1 MMNNKINNKA
11 MMLRTIKSLLVVIT
25 LAFFMQSCDDRLNLQ
40 PEDERLTA
48 DAAFEDPAA
57 YKEFLAKIYAGISL
71 SGQRGP
77 AGAPDLAGLDEGFSN
92 YLRLYWKMQE
102 LTTDEAIIGWNDG
115 TIQDLHSQTW
125 TSGNEFIRT
134 MYTRLMYQV
143 TLTNEYLRQT
153 TDSKLDSRGVDGTLR
168 AEIQTYRAE
177 ARFMR
182 ALTYWHAMDLYA
194 NPPFVTEDDAT
205 GAFLPQQIQR
215 ADLFVFIES
224 ELLAILDE
232 LEAPRMNE
240 YGRADRAAAWMV
252 LAKIYLNAEVYTDTP
267 RYADAITYVNNIIS
281 AGYSI
286 PQIPYFHS
294 FLADNDSNG
303 AQEEVVF
310 TIPFDG
316 LRTQAFGGMTFLVHA
331 PVGGTMN
338 PADFGINGGWFGV
351 RTTPTFVDQFNLDG
365 FDPISA
371 TNAIGTLSDWGLVG
385 GATPNGWD
393 GPDTQLAEISTNV
406 FQGYINFVDGEMK
419 FRFNNDWSLNYG
431 SDASSSNPM
440 ALSEGGENI
449 VVEEGLYKVT
459 LDLNNLTYSIDLVDG
474 RNLLYTDGQNKD
486 IEEVG
491 PFNQGY
497 AVAKYRNVDVN
508 GDPGSDT
515 SGNHTDID
523 YPMFRLADAYLM
535 YAEANLR
542 GGGGSINTAVGYINE
557 LRGRAYGNAGGNI
570 SEADLT
576 LDFVLDE
583 RSRELYFEAH
593 RRQDLIRF
601 GQFSN
606 QGVWQWKGGVFQG
619 TTTDSFRDIM
629 PIPATDLGINTNLE
643 QNTGY

>member
-1 MMNNKINNKA
+1 MNNYINNKA
-11 MMLRTIKSLLVVIT
+11 MMLRTIKSILVVLT

-40 PEDERLTA
+40 PEDERLNA

-57 YKEFLAKIYAGISL
+57 YKQFLAKIYAGISL
-71 SGQRGP
+71 SGQEGP

-102 LTTDEAIIGWNDG
+102 LTTDEAIIGWDDG
-115 TIQDLHSQTW
+115 TLQDLHSQNW

-143 TLTNEYLRQT
+143 TLTNEFLRQT
-153 TDSKLDSRGVDGTLR
+153 TGSKLDERGVDGDLR

-182 ALTYWHAMDLYA
+182 ALTYWHAMDLFA

-205 GAFLPQQIQR
+205 GAFLPQQIKR
-215 ADLFVFIES
+215 ADLFDFVES
-224 ELLAILDE
+224 ELLAVLDE
-232 LEAPRMNE
+232 MAAPRQNE

-252 LAKIYLNAEVYTDTP
+252 LAKIYLNAEVYTGTA
-267 RYADAITYVNNIIS
+267 RNADVLTYVNNIIS
-281 AGYSI
+281 AGYTI

-303 AQEEVVF
+303 AQEEVIF

-331 PVGGTMN
+331 PVGGTMD
-338 PADFGINGGWFGV
+338 ASEFGINDGWFGV
-351 RTTPTFVDQFNLDG
+351 RTTPTFVEQFPGEEN
-365 FDPISA
+365 SA
-371 TNAIGTLSDWGLVG
+371 
-385 GATPNGWD
+385 
-393 GPDTQLAEISTNV
+393 
-406 FQGYINFVDGEMK
+406 
-419 FRFNNDWSLNYG
+419 
-431 SDASSSNPM
+431 
-440 ALSEGGENI
+440 
-449 VVEEGLYKVT
+449 
-459 LDLNNLTYSIDLVDG
+459 DG
-474 RNLLYTDGQNKD
+474 RALFYTDGQNKD

-508 GDPGSDT
+508 GNPGSDA
-515 SGNHTDID
+515 SGDHTDTD

-535 YAEANLR
+535 YAEATLR
-542 GGGGSINTAVGYINE
+542 GGGGTMSTAVGYINE
-557 LRGRAYGNAGGNI
+557 LRGRAYGNTSGNI
-570 SEADLT
+570 SESDLT
-576 LDFVLDE
+576 LDFIIDE

-601 GQFSN
+601 GQFSD

-619 TTTDSFRDIM
+619 TTTQSFRDIM
-629 PIPATDLGINTNLE
+629 PIPSTDLGLNTNLE

>member
-1 MMNNKINNKA
+1 MMNNYINNKA
-11 MMLRTIKSLLVVIT
+11 MMLRTIKSILVVLT
-25 LAFFMQSCDDRLNLQ
+25 LAFFMQSCADKLDLQ
-40 PEDERLTA
+40 PEDSRLTG
-48 DAAFEDPAA
+48 DAAFENPDA
-57 YKEFLAKIYAGISL
+57 YKEFLAKLYAGISL
-71 SGQRGP
+71 SGQQGP
-77 AGAPDLAGLDEGFSN
+77 AGFPDLAGLDEGFSN

-115 TIQDLHSQTW
+115 TIQDLHGQTW

-134 MYTRLMYQV
+134 MYSRIMYQV
-143 TLTNEYLRQT
+143 ALTNEFMRQT
-153 TDSKLDSRGVDGTLR
+153 TDAKLDSRGVDATLR
-168 AEIQTYRAE
+168 ADIQTYRAE
-177 ARFMR
+177 ARYMR
-182 ALTYWHAMDLYA
+182 ALTYWHAMDLFA
-194 NPPFVTEDDAT
+194 NPPFVTEDDPV

-215 ADLFVFIES
+215 ADLFTYVES
-224 ELLAILDE
+224 ELLDILDE
-232 LEAPRMNE
+232 MVGPRQNE

-252 LAKIYLNAEVYTDTP
+252 LAKLYLNAEVYTGTA
-267 RYADAITYVNNIIS
+267 RNADVITYTDNIIG

-286 PQIPYFHS
+286 PEIPYFHS

-303 AQEEVVF
+303 AQDEVIF

-316 LRTQAFGGMTFLVHA
+316 LNTQAYGGMTFLVHA
-331 PVGGTMN
+331 PVGGTMD
-338 PADFGINGGWFGV
+338 PVDFGISGGWFGV
-351 RTTPTFVDQFNLDG
+351 RTTPTFVDQFSMDD

-371 TNAIGTLSDWGLVG
+371 TNAIGTISDWGLVG

-393 GPDTQLAEISTNV
+393 GPDTQLAEVSTNI
-406 FQGYINFVDGEMK
+406 FQGYINLVDGEMK

-431 SDASSSNPM
+431 LDASSEDPTL
-440 ALSEGGENI
+440 LSEGGDNI

-459 LDLNNLTYSIDLVDG
+459 FNLNNLTYSLDSVDG
-474 RNLLYTDGQNKD
+474 RELLYTDGQNKD

-508 GDPGSDT
+508 GNQGSDS
-515 SGNHTDID
+515 SGEFPDTDF
-523 YPMFRLADAYLM
+523 PMFRLADAYLM
-535 YAEANLR
+535 YAEATLR
-542 GGGGSINTAVGYINE
+542 GGGGSMNTAVGYVNE
-557 LRGRAYGNAGGNI
+557 IRERAYGNAGGNI
-570 SEADLT
+570 AEADLT

-583 RSRELYFEAH
+583 RSRELYFEGH